1 MVGLKH
7 KGDRLRVAVLMG
19 GPSSEHEVSLQGGQN
34 VVAAL
39 SREIFHVRPVV
50 ITKEGAWRMPRRRW
64 EPPVA
69 ATSASSEA
77 AEGGGPVALAPSRGW
92 DAHDSEGWRE
102 HAGPCEG
109 VVALRE
115 WGVDVVVPILHGRF
129 GEDGTVQA
137 LLAAAGIPFVGSDM
151 AGSALA
157 FDKIRTKQILL
168 QHGIRTPDFDVLDV
182 ATFTSAR
189 RERIEAWG
197 ERFGFPFIV
206 KNPRG
211 GSSVEVR
218 VAHDEGQ
225 ALTAIEEL
233 APGATQLMIEAFVAG
248 RELTAGVLEHR
259 EEGGTFALPIVEIR
273 PKEGRFFDY
282 HEKYAADG
290 AEELCPAPI
299 DEGVAAEAQALG
311 LRIHDLLGLRGLS
324 RTDLMLDAEGG
335 LHVLEVNTLPG
346 MTERGLVP
354 LAASHTGVD
363 FPTLVARLVRTAR
376 L

>member
-34 VVAAL
+34 VVGAL

-50 ITKEGAWRMPRRRW
+50 ITKEGTWRMPRRRW
-64 EPPVA
+64 EPPVPANGSDA
-69 ATSASSEA
+69 AAS
-77 AEGGGPVALAPSRGW
+77 W

-102 HAGPCEG
+102 YAGPCEAL
-109 VVALRE
+109 VALRE
-115 WGVDVVVPILHGRF
+115 WEVDVALPVLHGRF
-129 GEDGTVQA
+129 GEDGTLQA
-137 LLAAAGIPFVGSDM
+137 MLAAAGIPFVGSDM
-151 AGSALA
+151 AGSAVA
-157 FDKIRTKQILL
+157 FDKVRAKEIMRH
-168 QHGIRTPDFDVLDV
+168 HGVRTPDFDVVDV
-182 ATFTSAR
+182 ATFTQGR
-189 RERIEAWG
+189 RDRIEAWG
-197 ERFGFPFIV
+197 KRFGFPFIV

-233 APGATQLMIEAFVAG
+233 AQGAERLMIEAFVAG

-259 EEGGTFALPIVEIR
+259 EEGGPVALPIVEIR

-299 DEGVAAEAQALG
+299 DEEVAAEAQALG
-311 LRIHDLLGLRGLS
+311 LRVHTLLGLRGLS
-324 RTDLMLDAEGG
+324 RTDLILDAEGV
-335 LHVLEVNTLPG
+335 LHFLEVNTLPG

-354 LAASHTGVD
+354 LAASRTGLD
-363 FPTLVARLVRTAR
+363 FPTLVSRLVRTAR